1 MTRNCPRTNLRGPI
15 CIANKTLCNFYVS
28 LEARTRQTQVLVAL
42 RELVAQEGNKYVK
55 YERMKR
61 MYSNILC
68 SYSVLQ

>member
-15 CIANKTLCNFYVS
+15 FIANKTCNFYVS
-28 LEARTRQTQVLVAL
+28 FEARTRQTQVLVAL

-61 MYSNILC
+61 MYSNIFC
-68 SYSVLQ
+68 SYRVVQ